1 MARWKGCKN
10 KQCYEKGNRAIV
22 AGGDTYSIV
31 CLQFSTCAQ
40 RAMYNTE
47 KVYEIQILMFFL
59 PLQTRPEGYSHECHS
74 QC

>member
-47 KVYEIQILMFFL
+47 KSIRNSDSHVFL
-59 PLQTRPEGYSHECHS
+59 TSPD
-74 QC
+74 